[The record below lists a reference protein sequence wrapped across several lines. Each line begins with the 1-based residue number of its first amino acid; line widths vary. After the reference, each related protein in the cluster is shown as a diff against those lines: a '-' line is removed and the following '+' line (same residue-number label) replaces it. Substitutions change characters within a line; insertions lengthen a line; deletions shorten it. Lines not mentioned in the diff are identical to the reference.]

1 MRTEHQGRRNRGL
14 SGSKLRVTN
23 PGFGAVSFGGRS
35 PGSAVIVLAL
45 VLVPVVFLGV
55 LVVWPLATVLVR
67 SLAGIGPERLADIL
81 GRRSVRSILWFT
93 VWQATLSAG
102 LTLALGLPIAH
113 ALARYRFRGRAA
125 IRALVVVPFVLPT
138 VVVAAAIDASF
149 EALSIDLDRSV
160 AAILAAHVFFNI
172 AIVIRVVG
180 GRWAALDRRPEEA
193 AMVLGASSWRA
204 FRLTTLPRLLP
215 VIGSAGIL
223 TFLFSFTSFGIILI
237 LGGPTKATLETEIYR
252 NAVFRQ
258 EFDVAA
264 VLSLVQ
270 ILVVALLS
278 LASTRLQ
285 RRFSRQ
291 ERGRRRPYDR
301 PLRSMAERLHLA
313 GIVGLVVVVVGGPLA
328 ALVAASLR
336 TGSGL
341 GVANYRNLFEP
352 VNLLPVS
359 AAEAVA
365 TSLRYG
371 VLAAVIAVLVGVTTA
386 FVVTRAGALGRSLEV
401 AALIPLGVSAVT
413 LGFGYLLAFTVFD
426 LRRSP
431 WIVPIAHSVVGLP
444 FVLAAVVPALRA
456 IDHRYREAASVL
468 GAAPSAVVRRIDLPL
483 IRSAALTGGGFAFA
497 VSLGEFGATSF
508 LARSD
513 GAFTAPLAIFRL
525 LSQPGDLLRGRA
537 LALSVVMGVLVAVV
551 AAAAEWRR
559 DSSEVAL

>member
-1 MRTEHQGRRNRGL
+1 MTPVRRAERPNRGL
-14 SGSKLRVTN
+14 KASKLTVRN
-23 PGFGAVSFGGRS
+23 PGFA
-35 PGSAVIVLAL
+35 A
-45 VLVPVVFLGV
+45 LVPVVFLGV
-55 LVVWPLATVLVR
+55 LVVWPLMAVLVR
-67 SLAGIGPERLADIL
+67 SLAGVGPERLADIL
-81 GRRSVRSILWFT
+81 GRRSTRSILWFT
-93 VWQATLSAG
+93 IWQAAASAA
-102 LTLALGLPIAH
+102 LTLVLGLPIAH
-113 ALARYRFRGRAA
+113 ALARYRFWGRAA
-125 IRALVVVPFVLPT
+125 VRAIAVVPFVLPT

-160 AAILAAHVFFNI
+160 GAILVAHVFFNI

-180 GRWAALDRRPEEA
+180 GRWASLDRRPEEA
-193 AMVLGASSWRA
+193 AMVLGASSWNA

-215 VIGSAGIL
+215 VIASAGIL
-223 TFLFSFTSFGIILI
+223 TFLFSFTSFGVILI
-237 LGGPTKATLETEIYR
+237 LGGPTNATIETEIYR

-264 VLSLVQ
+264 VLALVQ
-270 ILVVALLS
+270 IVVVAMLS

-291 ERGRRRPYDR
+291 ERGRRRAYDR
-301 PLRSMAERLHLA
+301 PIRSAAERRHVI
-313 GIVGLVVVVVGGPLA
+313 GIIGLVAIVVGGPLA

-336 TGSGL
+336 TGDGGFGL
-341 GVANYRNLFEP
+341 TNYRNLVEP

-359 AAEAVA
+359 AAEAVG

-371 VLAAVIAVLVGVTTA
+371 TVAAIIAVLVGVTTA
-386 FVVTRAGALGRSLEV
+386 FVVTRTGLVGRSLEV

-413 LGFGYLLAFTVFD
+413 LGFGYLLAFTVLD
-426 LRRSP
+426 LRRST
-431 WIVPIAHSVVGLP
+431 WIVPIAHAVVGLP
-444 FVLAAVVPALRA
+444 FVLASVVPALRA

-468 GAAPSAVVRRIDLPL
+468 GATPSLVVRLIDLPL
-483 IRSAALTGGGFAFA
+483 IRRAALTGGGFAFA

-537 LALSVVMGVLVAVV
+537 LALSVVMGTLVAIV

-559 DSSEVAL
+559 DDSIVSL